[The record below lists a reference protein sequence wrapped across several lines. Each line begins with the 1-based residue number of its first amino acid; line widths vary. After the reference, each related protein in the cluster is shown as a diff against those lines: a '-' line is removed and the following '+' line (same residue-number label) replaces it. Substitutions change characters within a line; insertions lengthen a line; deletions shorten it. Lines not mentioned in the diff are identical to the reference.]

1 MAQSSSPVQLVLDV
15 GELGPQL
22 PEEAVDLGPHGVDHE
37 LLLLQ
42 VHQPAVDVGV
52 LGLLLSFFS
61 ADLSAL
67 AASPLEL
74 VQALSDGVNAET
86 EGSVVLLG
94 ERKRWRWGSN
104 SWFGGSIVRR

>member
-22 PEEAVDLGPHGVDHE
+22 PEEAVDLGPHGVDHQ
-37 LLLLQ
+37 LLLLE

-52 LGLLLSFFS
+52 LGLLFSFS
-61 ADLSAL
+61 AGLSAL
-67 AASPLEL
+67 AASPLEF

-104 SWFGGSIVRR
+104 SWFGGSLVRR